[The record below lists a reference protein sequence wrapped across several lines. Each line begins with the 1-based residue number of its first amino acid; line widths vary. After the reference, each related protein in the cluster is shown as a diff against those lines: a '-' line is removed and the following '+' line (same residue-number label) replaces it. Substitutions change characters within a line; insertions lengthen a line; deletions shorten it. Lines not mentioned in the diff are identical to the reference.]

1 MSGNIKYI
9 GEGSDKTVKPLP
21 TSGYISQ
28 SNSDGKDAALNKFIS
43 SFTQEGSFGTKNT
56 KTEMVAAF
64 PELSQILTKDGP
76 EEVKKKLQVKQ
87 EPANSKDCSVFTVS
101 EKSSDLSTD
110 ALGQPVNEVSSQQ
123 TINQL
128 KSENKELKR
137 QLHSQHLN
145 VPATTEEK
153 EANVKNIT
161 DLVKELQENSQ
172 AAEKISGIE
181 ELVQELET
189 QVQILEQTPASG
201 NPSTSSTQTG
211 PGIVESKELTDAAN
225 NLTQAVNSEH
235 LTTRE
240 KNLFG
245 IIGTQKEFVYIKV
258 NNLLS
263 EVLSKLTEFEN
274 KNADL
279 EAQNVDL
286 KSQIKDVRALNAQI
300 LALNTTIDSLTQVI
314 GFDKSIDKSIH
325 KKLYESQNPLLAESL
340 KAKEYAESV
349 MNEVRS
355 SDARRQE
362 MEQDRGTKPQQPSK
376 VKNEEK
382 QMPIRGIIN
391 PVVRSIDE
399 TELKKGKIKDEIIRL
414 AETYYSKDMSTKER
428 NMNRL
433 KAELNQRKNNNTD
446 ELQIILNA
454 ANKGKFI
461 EGGSKASRRKRFRSR
476 KAKSHKKKTKTRR
489 YRKRSFTRRR
499 K

>member
-9 GEGSDKTVKPLP
+9 GEKTQVVKPLP
-21 TSGYISQ
+21 TSGYLSQ
-28 SNSDGKDAALNKFIS
+28 SNSDGKEAALDKFVS

-76 EEVKKKLQVKQ
+76 DAVKRKLQVKQ
-87 EPANSKDCSVFTVS
+87 EPANNKDCSVFTVS

-128 KSENKELKR
+128 KSENEELKR
-137 QLHSQHLN
+137 QLRSQPLS

-161 DLVKELQENSQ
+161 DLVEKLQESSQ
-172 AAEKISGIE
+172 AAEKISDIK
-181 ELVQELET
+181 ELVKEIET
-189 QVQILEQTPASG
+189 QVQILEQTPTSG
-201 NPSTSSTQTG
+201 NSSTSSTQTG

-225 NLTQAVNSEH
+225 KLTQAVKSED

-245 IIGTQKEFVYIKV
+245 IIGTQKEFVDKKV
-258 NNLLS
+258 NNFLS

-286 KSQIKDVRALNAQI
+286 KSQIKDVRALDAQI
-300 LALNTTIDSLTQVI
+300 LALKTTIESLTQVI
-314 GFDKSIDKSIH
+314 GFDKSID

-340 KAKEYAESV
+340 KAKEYADSV
-349 MNEVRS
+349 MNDVRS
-355 SDARRQE
+355 SDARQQE
-362 MEQDRGTKPQQPSK
+362 MEQARGTKPQQPSK
-376 VKNEEK
+376 VKKEEK
-382 QMPIRGIIN
+382 LPGKN

-399 TELKKGKIKDEIIRL
+399 MEIEKKRIREEIMRL
-414 AETYYSKDMSTKER
+414 AETYYIRDPKTKEK

-433 KAELNQRKNNNTD
+433 KRELNEGKNNNIE
-446 ELQIILNA
+446 ELKLILNGA
-454 ANKGKFI
+454 KQNKFI

-476 KAKSHKKKTKTRR
+476 KAKAHKNKTKTRR